1 MRKLKKEEIEKTA
14 GGVGD
19 ENGGTECNGGD
30 GGAGGSNGG
39 DGGSG
44 GDGGDCNND
53 GNETN
58 N

>member
-1 MRKLKKEEIEKTA
+1 MRKLTKEEIEKAA

-19 ENGGTECNGGD
+19 ENGGTDCSGGD
-30 GGAGGSNGG
+30 GGPSSGSGDAGR
-39 DGGSG
+39 G

-53 GNETN
+53 GNDTN